1 MPQVCEG
8 GWEEGINL
16 QYPALPSRALTT
28 FVSLV
33 AAEGSPAP
41 GWKLGVLHDVHP
53 GPGRKRTSCLLSQI
67 HIGSQVFFIR
77 SEACGPVPYRCVGPW
92 LLWALSL
99 QCLASVDSGASPGG
113 FRVTAPLSYSTA
125 PPPRIPPPSQTP
137 SCSRRPLQFLGAL
150 HLPQALAPERLPR
163 GNFKYREAL
172 AAASVLPRWPM
183 GRVVA

>member
-1 MPQVCEG
+1 MPQVYEG

-77 SEACGPVPYRCVGPW
+77 SEALRP
-92 LLWALSL
+92 S
-99 QCLASVDSGASPGG
+99 SVQVC
-113 FRVTAPLSYSTA
+113 R
-125 PPPRIPPPSQTP
+125 
-137 SCSRRPLQFLGAL
+137 
-150 HLPQALAPERLPR
+150 ALALVGSFP
-163 GNFKYREAL
+163 
-172 AAASVLPRWPM
+172 PM
-183 GRVVA
+183 PGFG